1 MADWIPGLTLKWPAI
16 PNITALGSNSGI
28 VPYFTNFLK
37 GLQGAPPV
45 YGTFTGFGPSQEQLA
60 LEKLGFS
67 IGTQVHSGNYAGALM
82 TSVTQTPVLTGINNP
97 LSGLPNTNPFSGL
110 ISWLTSWLSS
120 ASAWLQ
126 KYWWAILLVLA
137 GLLFGYAYLSSTHI
151 NINTGKAGA

>member
-16 PNITALGSNSGI
+16 PNITTLGSNSGI

-45 YGTFTGFGPSQEQLA
+45 YGTFTGFGPSQEQLT

-67 IGTQVHSGNYAGALM
+67 IGTQVHAGNYAGAAL
-82 TSVTQTPVLTGINNP
+82 TSTTQTPVLPGIKNP
-97 LSGLPNTNPFSGL
+97 LSGIPNPFAGL
-110 ISWLTSWLSS
+110 ASWLSS
-120 ASAWLQ
+120 VSAWLQ

-151 NINTGKAGA
+151 NISTGKAGA